1 MKKLFSLALVFSFVF
16 MGALQAEPSNEM
28 KRKLKIII
36 PKVRLQG
43 VTAEQAL
50 AYLRRMSRQMDSEGK
65 GLNIIYVKPEENKII
80 KK

>member
-1 MKKLFSLALVFSFVF
+1 MKKVFSLTLVFSFIF
-16 MGALQAEPSNEM
+16 MSALQAGPPREM
-28 KRKLKIII
+28 ARKLKIII

-50 AYLRRMSRQMDSEGK
+50 AYLRRVSRQMDPEGQ
-65 GLNIIYVKPEENKII
+65 GLNIIYVKPQEKKAI